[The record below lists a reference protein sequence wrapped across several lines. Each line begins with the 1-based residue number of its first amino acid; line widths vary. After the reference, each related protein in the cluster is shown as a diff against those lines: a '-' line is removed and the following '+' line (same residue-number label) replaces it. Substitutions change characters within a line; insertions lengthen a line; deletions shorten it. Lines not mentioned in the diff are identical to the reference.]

1 MKINSSNYQNILK
14 QYKEAKAQKPEE
26 TNVVRNDKT
35 ENSDKKTLQ
44 QNVADITISKDYKIY
59 ERAMKELNKM
69 DAKDVKIK
77 EIMNQIEKGEY
88 DISPE
93 EIAKSI
99 IDKSKKS

>member
-26 TNVVRNDKT
+26 TNAIRNEKA
-35 ENSDKKTLQ
+35 ENSDKTTLQ

-69 DAKDVKIK
+69 DAKDVKVK

-88 DISPE
+88 KISPE

-99 IDKSKKS
+99 IDKSKES